1 MALTGLEIYKQ
12 LPKTNCKDCGFPT
25 CLAFAM
31 KMAAKQVSLDKCP
44 HVSDEAKA
52 ALESASRP
60 PIQLVT
66 IGTGDNE
73 VKIGNETQLFR
84 HEERFHRPAAVAV
97 RVSDKLDEAALAEQ
111 AEKIGCLAFDRV
123 GTTIKTNLVAVDN
136 ESGDAARFEQA
147 AKLAAEKS
155 GLACLLISDKAD
167 NLKRAAAALSGQ
179 RPLLYISDPGEAEAA
194 AKVAKE
200 ENCPLAVRADGLDA
214 LAELTPKI
222 TAAGVEEIVLDAGT
236 RGLKGTL
243 EALTQI
249 RRLSLK
255 AFRPLGYPTIAFAT
269 AEDPTMH
276 AVEASTYVVKYAG
289 VVVTDAA
296 QRWQMLPILTSR
308 QDIYIDPQKPVAVEP
323 KMYEIGEVGGDSP
336 VLVTTNF
343 SLSYYSVEGEVE
355 ASRVPAYIISV
366 DTEGTS
372 VLTAWASD
380 KFNAETI
387 TEAMKKADVEHKVS
401 HRQLIIP
408 GFVAVLSAGVED
420 ESGWS
425 VQIGP
430 KEASGIPSYLKNQWK
445 PVAAGSA

>member
-12 LPKTNCKDCGFPT
+12 LPKTNCKDCGIPT

-31 KMAAKQVSLDKCP
+31 KMAAGQASLDKCP
-44 HVSDEAKA
+44 HVTEEAKA

-60 PIQLVT
+60 PIQLVQ
-66 IGTGDNE
+66 IGADDHE
-73 VKIGNETQLFR
+73 IKIGNETQLYR
-84 HEERFHRPAAVAV
+84 HEEKFHRPAAVAV
-97 RVSDKLDEAALAEQ
+97 RVSDAMDEGALAQ
-111 AEKIGCLAFDRV
+111 RAEKIGCLAFERV
-123 GTTIKTNLVAVDN
+123 GTRIKVNLVAVDN
-136 ESGDAARFEQA
+136 ESGDADSFEKA
-147 AKLAAEKS
+147 AKMAAEKS
-155 GLACLLISDKAD
+155 GLGCLLMSAKAA
-167 NLKRAAAALSGQ
+167 NLERAAGALSGR
-179 RPLLYISDPGEAEAA
+179 RPLLYVSDPAEAEAA
-194 AKVAKE
+194 AKVAKDN
-200 ENCPLAVRADGLDA
+200 NCPLAVRADGLEA

-222 TAAGVEEIVLDAGT
+222 SSAGVEQIILDPGT
-236 RGLKGTL
+236 RGLKPTL

-255 AFRPLGYPTIAFAT
+255 NFRPLGYPTVAFT
-269 AEDPTMH
+269 SDPDPAMQ
-276 AVEASTYVVKYAG
+276 AVEAATYIAKYAG
-289 VVVTDAA
+289 VLVTDAVEP
-296 QRWQMLPILTSR
+296 WQMLPVLTTR

-323 KMYEIGEVGGDSP
+323 KLYQVGEVGAASP

-387 TEAMKKADVEHKVS
+387 TQAMKKAEIENKVS
-401 HRQLIIP
+401 HRQVVIP

-430 KEASGIPSYLKNQWK
+430 KEASGIPSFLKSQWK
-445 PVAAGSA
+445 PAGQA